1 MSGNRLRCN
10 KKLAAAVT
18 LALVSS
24 IGAPAWAGGASD
36 ETVGKAQ
43 YVGSTGENASHRF
56 FYDLEQGDL
65 LKGSSYEASTS
76 IGIEETITPATD
88 NIVLGNFENPWDEN
102 ALSVGTDYGSFD
114 KVLQQ
119 GQEKYGGKNYQQI
132 VCVLPDGTKLDTV
145 ITKANCTDQK
155 TLNAIIKAVNTYASS
170 PEIAKAV
177 MDIYYS
183 AKLPGGH
190 VDMEK
195 RLAALALIMPQ
206 FYYADA
212 DGNYEEGALVP
223 ISSIQ
228 MGKVDVDQIGANS
241 KPPRPVDMNVKTYDS
256 KNVVTGS
263 SWRPLDRTEIT
274 GSDGFITG
282 GRWSTGLA
290 YQMLWGTDGKLQL
303 DDEEDVH
310 LPNGGYNGG
319 TNASGPEVNREATA
333 ITVGEL
339 AVAAGGVVDLSYANT
354 RIDPQFG
361 RPIVSY
367 WRESSSTMPGG
378 DTTAGGSVWYPTGYY
393 EDQYVDGKLT
403 SVSVDRIPK
412 RMLYADQATLAE
424 GAVFRVGSYGWG
436 GSSKYNDS
444 NEVVQFIEAGEQ
456 DQIFI
461 KNAEQA
467 DKDNGKTRL
476 YVQLGWVPGVGEVPA
491 GMAQNTDKSGFS
503 RDTVVLGI
511 LNGGD
516 KFEVEGQKSI
526 ADGIF
531 SYYEITPVI
540 GKWENYFNTS
550 GENDE
555 YGNPKKV
562 AGTAWYLESYTYKNT
577 GLIGESGQ
585 SASDNFIVTNNLWRS
600 NYNNLFRQI
609 GGVHRSGLGAD
620 TAAVGG
626 LGKQNEADAQETLDP
641 ADLRETVWSEA
652 WHGKY
657 SSAGGYGR
665 SVSQSYNGMQVGY
678 DKLLKKPYFG
688 GKMFLGAYLMK
699 LDGKSH
705 TATGSGEQD
714 SLGGGLYASW
724 NGSKGHFFDAALLAA
739 QLQNEYK
746 FDGPLT
752 IGTTGRVTGDMS
764 TWAYGLGAQYGYQG
778 KFGSGWFYEPS
789 AGIFAGRTEK
799 TDYVLS
805 NGLGIRQGGS
815 DTLMGRLGL
824 RFGKDLGTDGN
835 IYGGFAA
842 AREFAGGASL
852 GQFMSGMSE
861 YLQTAGGKDSWYEL
875 SLGGNVK
882 ISPTGVFDLSYT
894 RMLGSDIGNEWNI
907 NGMLKWSWGAA
918 GSKKI
923 KKQEETAEQAAV
935 SGKLGSSYSKVTAP
949 TVIVGKDNPAL
960 AEQATEAG
968 NKDAAVANVQLPQLD
983 SSMAMAVQLAAA
995 TATGAGEQSNAA
1007 VGDTVNKAA
1016 ADIAANRNKVVFDTG
1031 VASGSIEEDMGEFEL
1046 GAVTVEAARP
1056 DWEKNLSPGQV
1067 SVVYP
1072 SQFEGEQKD
1081 LPTMLLRVPGL
1092 FIQRVSGAGHYTVA
1106 RVRGSTGA
1114 QVNVYVDGV
1123 LMNLN
1128 GDAAVNLSTIP
1139 VDNVERI
1146 EVYRGYV
1153 PARFSGSPLGG
1164 VINIVTKKPQQA
1176 SGRVTQGF
1184 KSYGG
1189 YNATYEYNTPLGS
1202 GSLLATYQRDI
1213 WKGDFDFLAGRG
1225 SSIDNSTGD
1234 MKYRNNGYQNSNG
1247 MLKWQDEHWTAKASW
1262 KKLHEEIPINVGDMW
1277 KHPYD
1282 PQNQHFSHAYEKYIG
1297 GYSDREQ
1304 DIDQKEFQIGRRDTV
1319 GKLDWGWRVAYLHSK
1334 KYYRYTGAMRDPDYN
1349 ENFDPAVGCGYYW
1362 GDYISKKWSG
1372 NLNAAYK
1379 LGSSQLL
1386 EANFDY
1392 SREKMD
1398 VDMDNID
1405 EYYKYY
1411 GSRLPGGRQYL
1422 RKYNINEY
1430 HFTLQDT
1437 IMLNDDGDFK
1447 LTPVFRA
1454 DRVEM
1459 DTMSTNDKSWK
1470 YSGGAALQ
1478 KQIDKHWSFKTTW
1491 GTYNRHPNFYEI
1503 FGDGGNIKPSFG
1515 SSWGSVYNF
1524 WSIDGKG
1531 TWERGSQFDFSL
1543 NWQGRMAKA
1552 DTDTVL
1558 TWFQRQADR
1567 QYILFMPML
1576 PNTPSTYYPI
1586 SNVEVRGVELSHN
1599 MQWRRLGLTL
1609 AATWQKAEYRDTTL
1623 NTLGLKNAVTMT
1635 PEWVVNARLDYRF
1648 PGDKLSM
1655 FAEYNYTD
1663 KQSLDGG
1670 YLGSDT
1676 IDKKYANW
1684 LSSLATVDLG
1694 LKYVFDKNWKLD
1706 FGVNDIFDKG
1716 YDQHVSYIFSDS
1728 QRTPPYP
1735 QAGRIFYTTLE
1746 YRF

>member
-652 WHGKY
+652 
-657 SSAGGYGR
+657 
-665 SVSQSYNGMQVGY
+665 
-678 DKLLKKPYFG
+678 
-688 GKMFLGAYLMK
+688 
-699 LDGKSH
+699 
-705 TATGSGEQD
+705 
-714 SLGGGLYASW
+714 
-724 NGSKGHFFDAALLAA
+724 
-739 QLQNEYK
+739 
-746 FDGPLT
+746 
-752 IGTTGRVTGDMS
+752 
-764 TWAYGLGAQYGYQG
+764 
-778 KFGSGWFYEPS
+778 
-789 AGIFAGRTEK
+789 
-799 TDYVLS
+799 
-805 NGLGIRQGGS
+805 
-815 DTLMGRLGL
+815 
-824 RFGKDLGTDGN
+824 
-835 IYGGFAA
+835 
-842 AREFAGGASL
+842 
-852 GQFMSGMSE
+852 
-861 YLQTAGGKDSWYEL
+861 
-875 SLGGNVK
+875 
-882 ISPTGVFDLSYT
+882 
-894 RMLGSDIGNEWNI
+894 
-907 NGMLKWSWGAA
+907 
-918 GSKKI
+918 
-923 KKQEETAEQAAV
+923 
-935 SGKLGSSYSKVTAP
+935 
-949 TVIVGKDNPAL
+949 
-960 AEQATEAG
+960 
-968 NKDAAVANVQLPQLD
+968 
-983 SSMAMAVQLAAA
+983 
-995 TATGAGEQSNAA
+995 
-1007 VGDTVNKAA
+1007 
-1016 ADIAANRNKVVFDTG
+1016 
-1031 VASGSIEEDMGEFEL
+1031 
-1046 GAVTVEAARP
+1046 
-1056 DWEKNLSPGQV
+1056 
-1067 SVVYP
+1067 
-1072 SQFEGEQKD
+1072 
-1081 LPTMLLRVPGL
+1081 
-1092 FIQRVSGAGHYTVA
+1092 
-1106 RVRGSTGA
+1106 
-1114 QVNVYVDGV
+1114 
-1123 LMNLN
+1123 
-1128 GDAAVNLSTIP
+1128 
-1139 VDNVERI
+1139 
-1146 EVYRGYV
+1146 
-1153 PARFSGSPLGG
+1153 
-1164 VINIVTKKPQQA
+1164 
-1176 SGRVTQGF
+1176 
-1184 KSYGG
+1184 
-1189 YNATYEYNTPLGS
+1189 
-1202 GSLLATYQRDI
+1202 
-1213 WKGDFDFLAGRG
+1213 
-1225 SSIDNSTGD
+1225 
-1234 MKYRNNGYQNSNG
+1234 
-1247 MLKWQDEHWTAKASW
+1247 
-1262 KKLHEEIPINVGDMW
+1262 
-1277 KHPYD
+1277 
-1282 PQNQHFSHAYEKYIG
+1282 
-1297 GYSDREQ
+1297 
-1304 DIDQKEFQIGRRDTV
+1304 
-1319 GKLDWGWRVAYLHSK
+1319 
-1334 KYYRYTGAMRDPDYN
+1334 
-1349 ENFDPAVGCGYYW
+1349 
-1362 GDYISKKWSG
+1362 
-1372 NLNAAYK
+1372 
-1379 LGSSQLL
+1379 
-1386 EANFDY
+1386 
-1392 SREKMD
+1392 
-1398 VDMDNID
+1398 
-1405 EYYKYY
+1405 
-1411 GSRLPGGRQYL
+1411 
-1422 RKYNINEY
+1422 
-1430 HFTLQDT
+1430 
-1437 IMLNDDGDFK
+1437 
-1447 LTPVFRA
+1447 
-1454 DRVEM
+1454 
-1459 DTMSTNDKSWK
+1459 
-1470 YSGGAALQ
+1470 
-1478 KQIDKHWSFKTTW
+1478 
-1491 GTYNRHPNFYEI
+1491 
-1503 FGDGGNIKPSFG
+1503 
-1515 SSWGSVYNF
+1515 
-1524 WSIDGKG
+1524 
-1531 TWERGSQFDFSL
+1531 
-1543 NWQGRMAKA
+1543 
-1552 DTDTVL
+1552 
-1558 TWFQRQADR
+1558 
-1567 QYILFMPML
+1567 
-1576 PNTPSTYYPI
+1576 
-1586 SNVEVRGVELSHN
+1586 
-1599 MQWRRLGLTL
+1599 
-1609 AATWQKAEYRDTTL
+1609 
-1623 NTLGLKNAVTMT
+1623 
-1635 PEWVVNARLDYRF
+1635 
-1648 PGDKLSM
+1648 
-1655 FAEYNYTD
+1655 
-1663 KQSLDGG
+1663 
-1670 YLGSDT
+1670 
-1676 IDKKYANW
+1676 
-1684 LSSLATVDLG
+1684 
-1694 LKYVFDKNWKLD
+1694 
-1706 FGVNDIFDKG
+1706 
-1716 YDQHVSYIFSDS
+1716 
-1728 QRTPPYP
+1728 
-1735 QAGRIFYTTLE
+1735 
-1746 YRF
+1746 